1 MSAPVDEMLR
11 SRVRNLQAMPAMPS
25 ILGPLLNCLD
35 LPPEQIEIE
44 KVTELIS
51 CDKSIAAQCLR
62 MANSALFSRH
72 AAVETIRGAV
82 VALGARR
89 LRDVLWSSFLI
100 RMAPKTNWPL
110 NPTVFWEH
118 SFGCALVSQQLSTK
132 VNLPEPEKVY
142 LCGLLHDIGELVNS
156 ILLPEEFRTAVEIA
170 VRENTSLY
178 NAERQTLGFTHCDTG
193 KLLADYWNLP
203 PEVHNVIEFH
213 HAPEQAP
220 PPAGIVAVVNLADWL
235 CRLRG
240 MGYGYDEVCEIDI
253 HEAPAWNLLERSA
266 PQLERFDVARFTFE
280 LDAEAEEIQ
289 SLVAAAFQN

>member
-82 VALGARR
+82 MALGARR

-110 NPTVFWEH
+110 NPTV
-118 SFGCALVSQQLSTK
+118 SGST
-132 VNLPEPEKVY
+132 
-142 LCGLLHDIGELVNS
+142 
-156 ILLPEEFRTAVEIA
+156 
-170 VRENTSLY
+170 
-178 NAERQTLGFTHCDTG
+178 
-193 KLLADYWNLP
+193 LLA
-203 PEVHNVIEFH
+203 VHSSVSSF
-213 HAPEQAP
+213 P
-220 PPAGIVAVVNLADWL
+220 
-235 CRLRG
+235 RR
-240 MGYGYDEVCEIDI
+240 
-253 HEAPAWNLLERSA
+253 
-266 PQLERFDVARFTFE
+266 
-280 LDAEAEEIQ
+280 
-289 SLVAAAFQN
+289 